1 MLKVFA
7 QNLSLRKAEVKVV
20 KIKKYYLKTSEFL
33 FGSSKEIF
41 VTVPVHDKQPYMKV
55 FNNKKKSSNQNRM
68 TEARYRYNQ
77 KQLAVVTNPLQNL
90 ISNIK
95 RAQNTL
101 SINSG
106 QPISTVKES

>member
-7 QNLSLRKAEVKVV
+7 QNLSFRKAEVKVV

-55 FNNKKKSSNQNRM
+55 FNNKKNPQIR
-68 TEARYRYNQ
+68 TEWQARYRHN
-77 KQLAVVTNPLQNL
+77 
-90 ISNIK
+90 
-95 RAQNTL
+95 
-101 SINSG
+101 
-106 QPISTVKES
+106 